1 MEQPKVFIS
10 VGGTSTPTQEDFVK
24 SIEDRLRSENLI
36 PNTIGRNTFSSDS
49 PLKSIKGLMDECSG
63 ILVIALERTYFE
75 AGIEKRGSP
84 NEITLSTTKFAT
96 PWNQIESAIAYA
108 KNLPILVIVEEGI
121 RAEGLLEKGNDWYVM
136 TAKPNQSSI
145 STVEFNGVL
154 ASWKSKVK
162 ALSLSKNN
170 TAAEKRKVVP
180 DELTI
185 GDLVSNMKPAQL
197 WGVLGAI
204 IALMAAIFVI
214 GQHFPAK

>member
-1 MEQPKVFIS
+1 MDQPKVFIS
-10 VGGTSTPTQEDFVK
+10 VGGTSTPQQEDFVK

-49 PLKSIKGLMDECSG
+49 PLKSIKSLMDECSG

-75 AGIEKRGSP
+75 SGIEKRGSV
-84 NEITLSTTKFAT
+84 NEVTLSATKFAT

-108 KNLPILVIVEEGI
+108 KNLPILVIVEDGI

-136 TAKPNQSSI
+136 TAKLNQSSL

-154 ASWKSKVK
+154 ASWKNKVE
-162 ALSLSKNN
+162 ALNIGKND
-170 TAAEKRKVVP
+170 AAAQKKKVVP

>member
-1 MEQPKVFIS
+1 MDQPKVFIS
-10 VGGTSTPTQEDFVK
+10 VGGTATPQQEDFVK

-49 PLKSIKGLMDECSG
+49 PLKSIKALMDECSG

-75 AGIEKRGSP
+75 SGIEKRGGT
-84 NEITLSTTKFAT
+84 NEIPLSVTKFAT
-96 PWNQIESAIAYA
+96 PWNQIEPAIAYA
-108 KNLPILVIVEEGI
+108 KNLPILVIVEEGV

-136 TAKPNQSSI
+136 TVKLNQSSL

-154 ASWKSKVK
+154 ASWKSKVE
-162 ALSLSKNN
+162 ALSLSKNDV
-170 TAAEKRKVVP
+170 AVEKKKVVP